1 MDILVSTP
9 CTVLGVV
16 ASGKVERGGYHLP
29 RLLHTY
35 YSTHVRPAFS
45 GKKQASRPGTS
56 DQRPATRDQQ
66 GHRVTVAA
74 QRIIEANEEENH
86 CFLCLGRLVDFVKCQ
101 PVALR
106 MRRQAGATFT
116 LVDHSREPGLPDWPG
131 SHSSLVPRQIQRT
144 SRTKKKKISSSH
156 DFKKGLKEEYSNQES
171 KPTRLVSTHAN
182 IVLPPRISPKKSKCS
197 HRTTG

>member
-9 CTVLGVV
+9 CTVSCSIGE
-16 ASGKVERGGYHLP
+16 GRERIP
-29 RLLHTY
+29 STTITTY
-35 YSTHVRPAFS
+35 ILQYSCTAGILRQETS
-45 GKKQASRPGTS
+45 QQAR